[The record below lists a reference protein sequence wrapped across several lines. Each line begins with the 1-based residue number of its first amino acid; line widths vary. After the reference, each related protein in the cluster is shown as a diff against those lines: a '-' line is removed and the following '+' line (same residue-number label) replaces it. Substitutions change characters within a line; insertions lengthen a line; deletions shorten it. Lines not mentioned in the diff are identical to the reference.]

1 MAITAGAT
9 IRNSQKFRIRQY
21 RNGSRRSFC
30 IYMELCNNR
39 APVIVKLVQGLMD
52 NSILTEAYQ
61 LYYRSLYAY
70 AYYLTGNRADA
81 EDLVSDAFVRAILSW
96 NETGSLRAWLFRVV
110 KNMFIDLTRKRKRI
124 AEVPEDYLL
133 NLPAPDRLQAMEEE
147 RLWLFGEI
155 RQMKRDDQELM
166 ILTLYSGLND
176 MEIASQLGIT
186 PDNLRV
192 RRHRIITRLKN
203 RAADRRTE
211 E

>member
-1 MAITAGAT
+1 
-9 IRNSQKFRIRQY
+9 
-21 RNGSRRSFC
+21 
-30 IYMELCNNR
+30 
-39 APVIVKLVQGLMD
+39 MD
-52 NSILTEAYQ
+52 NSILTEAYR

-96 NETGSLRAWLFRVV
+96 NETGSLLAWLFRVV

-186 PDNLRV
+186 PENLRV

>member
-1 MAITAGAT
+1 
-9 IRNSQKFRIRQY
+9 
-21 RNGSRRSFC
+21 
-30 IYMELCNNR
+30 
-39 APVIVKLVQGLMD
+39 MD
-52 NSILTEAYQ
+52 NSILTEAYR

-147 RLWLFGEI
+147 RLWLFEEL

-166 ILTLYSGLND
+166 VLTLYSGLND

-186 PDNLRV
+186 PENLRV

>member
-1 MAITAGAT
+1 
-9 IRNSQKFRIRQY
+9 
-21 RNGSRRSFC
+21 
-30 IYMELCNNR
+30 
-39 APVIVKLVQGLMD
+39 
-52 NSILTEAYQ
+52 
-61 LYYRSLYAY
+61 
-70 AYYLTGNRADA
+70 
-81 EDLVSDAFVRAILSW
+81 
-96 NETGSLRAWLFRVV
+96 
-110 KNMFIDLTRKRKRI
+110 
-124 AEVPEDYLL
+124 
-133 NLPAPDRLQAMEEE
+133 MEEE

-176 MEIASQLGIT
+176 TEIASQLGIT

>member
-1 MAITAGAT
+1 MT
-9 IRNSQKFRIRQY
+9 IRHDSTGTANLPF
-21 RNGSRRSFC
+21 FC
-30 IYMELCNNR
+30 IYTYFCNNHLP
-39 APVIVKLVQGLMD
+39 AIVKLVQGLMD

-110 KNMFIDLTRKRKRI
+110 KNMFIDMTRRRKRI
-124 AEVPEDYLL
+124 AEVPEDYLQ
-133 NLPAPDRLQAMEEE
+133 NLPAPDKLQAMEEE
-147 RLWLFGEI
+147 RLWLFEEL

-176 MEIASQLGIT
+176 TEIASQLGIT
-186 PDNLRV
+186 PENLRV

-203 RAADRRTE
+203 SAADRRTE

>member
-1 MAITAGAT
+1 MVITAGAT
-9 IRNSQKFRIRQY
+9 IRSELQFAIRYY
-21 RNGSRRSFC
+21 RNGGCHSFC
-30 IYMELCNNR
+30 IYTDFCNNQV
-39 APVIVKLVQGLMD
+39 PVIVLLVQGLMD

-96 NETGSLRAWLFRVV
+96 SEAGSLRAWLFRVV

-147 RLWLFGEI
+147 RLWLFEEL

-166 ILTLYSGLND
+166 VLTLYSGLND

-186 PDNLRV
+186 PENLRV

-203 RAADRRTE
+203 RATDRRTE

>member
-1 MAITAGAT
+1 
-9 IRNSQKFRIRQY
+9 
-21 RNGSRRSFC
+21 
-30 IYMELCNNR
+30 
-39 APVIVKLVQGLMD
+39 MD
-52 NSILTEAYQ
+52 NSILTEAYR

-186 PDNLRV
+186 PENLRV

>member
-1 MAITAGAT
+1 MVITAGAT
-9 IRNSQKFRIRQY
+9 IRSELQFVIRYY
-21 RNGSRRSFC
+21 RNGSCRSFRIC
-30 IYMELCNNR
+30 ADFCNNQV
-39 APVIVKLVQGLMD
+39 PVIVKLVQGLMD
-52 NSILTEAYQ
+52 NRILTEAYQ

-96 NETGSLRAWLFRVV
+96 SETGSLRAWLFRVV
-110 KNMFIDLTRKRKRI
+110 KNRFIDLTRKRKRI

-133 NLPAPDRLQAMEEE
+133 NLPAPDRLQAIEEE
-147 RLWLFGEI
+147 RLWLFEEL
-155 RQMKRDDQELM
+155 RQMKNDDQELM
-166 ILTLYSGLND
+166 VLTLYSGLND
-176 MEIASQLGIT
+176 TEIASQLGIT
-186 PDNLRV
+186 PENLRV

>member
-1 MAITAGAT
+1 
-9 IRNSQKFRIRQY
+9 
-21 RNGSRRSFC
+21 
-30 IYMELCNNR
+30 
-39 APVIVKLVQGLMD
+39 MD

-110 KNMFIDLTRKRKRI
+110 KNMFIDMTRRRKRI
-124 AEVPEDYLL
+124 AEVPEDYLQ
-133 NLPAPDRLQAMEEE
+133 NLPAPDKLQAMEEE
-147 RLWLFGEI
+147 RLWLFEEL

-176 MEIASQLGIT
+176 TEIASQLGIT
-186 PDNLRV
+186 PENLRV

-203 RAADRRTE
+203 RAADRRTDE
-211 E
+211 

>member
-1 MAITAGAT
+1 
-9 IRNSQKFRIRQY
+9 
-21 RNGSRRSFC
+21 
-30 IYMELCNNR
+30 
-39 APVIVKLVQGLMD
+39 MD
-52 NSILTEAYQ
+52 NSILTEAYR

-147 RLWLFGEI
+147 RLWLFGEL

-166 ILTLYSGLND
+166 VLTLYSGLND

-186 PDNLRV
+186 PENLRV

>member
-1 MAITAGAT
+1 
-9 IRNSQKFRIRQY
+9 
-21 RNGSRRSFC
+21 
-30 IYMELCNNR
+30 
-39 APVIVKLVQGLMD
+39 MD
-52 NSILTEAYQ
+52 NSILTEAYR

-96 NETGSLRAWLFRVV
+96 SETGSLRAWLFRVV
-110 KNMFIDLTRKRKRI
+110 KNRFIDLTRKRKRI
-124 AEVPEDYLL
+124 TEVPEEYLL
-133 NLPAPDRLQAMEEE
+133 NLPAPDKLQTMQEE

-176 MEIASQLGIT
+176 TEIASQLGIT

-192 RRHRIITRLKN
+192 RRHRIITQLKN

>member
-1 MAITAGAT
+1 MVITAGAT
-9 IRNSQKFRIRQY
+9 IRNRQKFRIRQY

-30 IYMELCNNR
+30 IYMDFCNNR
-39 APVIVKLVQGLMD
+39 IPVIVKLVQGLMD

-133 NLPAPDRLQAMEEE
+133 NLPAPDKLQAMEEE
-147 RLWLFGEI
+147 RLWLFGEL

-176 MEIASQLGIT
+176 TEIASQLGIT

>member
-1 MAITAGAT
+1 MVITVGVT
-9 IRNSQKFRIRQY
+9 IRNSRKFRIRQY

-133 NLPAPDRLQAMEEE
+133 NLPAPDRLQTMEED
-147 RLWLFGEI
+147 RLWLFEEL
-155 RQMKRDDQELM
+155 RQMKSDDQELM

-176 MEIASQLGIT
+176 TEIASQLGIT
-186 PDNLRV
+186 PENLRV

>member
-1 MAITAGAT
+1 
-9 IRNSQKFRIRQY
+9 
-21 RNGSRRSFC
+21 
-30 IYMELCNNR
+30 
-39 APVIVKLVQGLMD
+39 MD
-52 NSILTEAYQ
+52 NSILTEAYR

-133 NLPAPDRLQAMEEE
+133 NLPAPDKLEEE